1 MDVRSLSSLLRRT
14 PSPRRLAS
22 RVLLRRAQRELALD
36 KSTAG
41 LAGLTGLIAGAVGAG
56 ELARVVRQRAR
67 AGAPDGLASATRAT
81 VAVAVEGYEGSPRGE
96 STLFTM
102 LAGFVVSFSCARLS
116 TFGIRRGWWPFTD
129 TTVGGHHV
137 HHYVP
142 GILLAFGA
150 GGAAFATRN
159 EELLTALALPFGAGV
174 GLTFDEAALLLE
186 LEDVYWTREGLL
198 SVQVSLVSIALLAG
212 TILARRI
219 VRRGEE
225 AMEPEW
231 EDQAELV
238 GALA

>member
-1 MDVRSLSSLLRRT
+1 M
-14 PSPRRLAS
+14 
-22 RVLLRRAQRELALD
+22 D

-41 LAGLTGLIAGAVGAG
+41 LAGLAVLVAGAVGIG
-56 ELARVVRQRAR
+56 ELAGVLRQRSR

-81 VAVAVEGYEGSPRGE
+81 VAVAFEGYEGSPRSE
-96 STLFTM
+96 STLFAM
-102 LAGFVVSFSCARLS
+102 LTGFIFSFSCARLS

-129 TTVGGHHV
+129 TTLGGRHV

-150 GGAAFATRN
+150 GGAALATRDEN
-159 EELLTALALPFGAGV
+159 LLPALALHFGAGV

-225 AMEPEW
+225 AMGTEW
-231 EDQAELV
+231 EGQAELA